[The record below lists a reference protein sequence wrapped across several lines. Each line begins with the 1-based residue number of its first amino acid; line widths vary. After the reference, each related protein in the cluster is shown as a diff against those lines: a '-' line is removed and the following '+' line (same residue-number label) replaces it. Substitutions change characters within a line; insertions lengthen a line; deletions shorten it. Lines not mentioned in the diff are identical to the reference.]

1 MVKEIVKDPLILSQ
15 KAEKADKNDMQVITD
30 LCDTLNANADRCV
43 GLAANMI
50 GVNKTVLAAFI
61 GDKLTVMINPVIV
74 NKSKKTYEAE
84 EGCLSLTGKRTVTRF
99 EVIEVEYLDKRF
111 KRKKQVFKGFDAE
124 IIQHEMDHFEGILI

>member
-1 MVKEIVKDPLILSQ
+1 MVKEIVKDPVFLSQ
-15 KAEKADKNDMQVITD
+15 KAEKANKNDMQTVTD
-30 LCDTLNANADRCV
+30 LCDTLTANADRCV

-61 GDKLTVMINPVIV
+61 GDKLTVMINPDMV

-124 IIQHEMDHFEGILI
+124 IIQHEMDHFEGKLI